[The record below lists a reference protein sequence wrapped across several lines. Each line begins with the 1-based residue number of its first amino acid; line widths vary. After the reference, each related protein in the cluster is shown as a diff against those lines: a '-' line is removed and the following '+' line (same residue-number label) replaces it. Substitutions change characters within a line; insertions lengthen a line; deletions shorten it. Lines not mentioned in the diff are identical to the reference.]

1 MKSETKTT
9 NKNPDHSNQLAAINR
24 VIGQLESIKKMII
37 DKRYCPEIIHQLRA
51 ARGGLVSA
59 EVMILSVHIENC
71 LRDAIESSDDFVIK
85 EKSKELTKYVK
96 GLIM

>member
-1 MKSETKTT
+1 MKPKSSR
-9 NKNPDHSNQLAAINR
+9 KNPDHSNQLAAINR

-59 EVMILSVHIENC
+59 EVMILAVHIQNC
-71 LRDAIESSDDFVIK
+71 LRDAIDSKDDIVIE
-85 EKSKELTKYVK
+85 EKSKELTKYIK
-96 GLIM
+96 GLIN